1 MDEVLEMKTF
11 MVKVTYEGEILA
23 DSEEELEEKL
33 WVVHKLFGKPFDDTL
48 FDAVDYEILQED

>member
-1 MDEVLEMKTF
+1 MDEVPEMKTF

-33 WVVHKLFGKPFDDTL
+33 WVVNKLFDKPFDDTL

>member
-1 MDEVLEMKTF
+1 MKTF

-23 DSEEELEEKL
+23 NSVEELEEKL

>member
-1 MDEVLEMKTF
+1 MDEVLEIKTF
-11 MVKVTYEGEILA
+11 MVKLTYEGEILA

>member
-1 MDEVLEMKTF
+1 MKTF

-33 WVVHKLFGKPFDDTL
+33 WVVHNLFAKPFNDTL

>member
-23 DSEEELEEKL
+23 DSEVELEEKL
-33 WVVHKLFGKPFDDTL
+33 WLVHKLFDKPFDDTL

>member
-1 MDEVLEMKTF
+1 MKTF

-33 WVVHKLFGKPFDDTL
+33 WVVNKLFDKPFDDTL

>member
-1 MDEVLEMKTF
+1 MKTF

-33 WVVHKLFGKPFDDTL
+33 WVVHKLFGKPFDDAL

>member
-1 MDEVLEMKTF
+1 MDEVLEMKSF

-23 DSEEELEEKL
+23 DSVEELEEKL
-33 WVVHKLFGKPFDDTL
+33 WVVHELFAKPFNDTM